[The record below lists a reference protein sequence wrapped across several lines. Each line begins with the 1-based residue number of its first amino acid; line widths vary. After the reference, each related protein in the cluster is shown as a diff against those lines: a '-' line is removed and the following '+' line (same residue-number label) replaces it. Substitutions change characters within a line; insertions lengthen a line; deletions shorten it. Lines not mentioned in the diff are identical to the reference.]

1 MPQHFQGGPPPGFHQ
16 LRHHT
21 PSSSPP
27 IPNGMVFHGGVQRA
41 HTPQP
46 HPGSRPGSRN
56 DMRRMG
62 GQLVAPPVG
71 SYGPPHPS
79 PQVNGYAYVPQPAIY
94 NPQNAQNM
102 PPGGQYPHPPP
113 PHMQMHMEN
122 QQRQS
127 SVPPSFPPQQHQQSP
142 PQPVRHSLSPPQQ
155 RHGLPDGPLRRA
167 SPQPPRPQ
175 SMQPPSQDDMPAPME
190 PRSEIN
196 ERSAPQPQPP
206 MGDIPSAIKK
216 MPQRKQHSI
225 FTPIEENRSVLS
237 QHLAAFAESHIKSEP
252 NGNRAP
258 SLESPGASRNTASPP
273 QHKRPE
279 SGPSPQRRQTSVSSI
294 PEPPSRSNSMRV
306 GGPSRPRL
314 KVQIPDEPSEAG
326 SNTAESTSGGPG
338 HSTDATSQ
346 GTRHDGSHSSGIVL
360 PPPSPSAA
368 TTLLSAGATGPPN
381 PFARPAPSN
390 NNPPPPSHNLIDTPA
405 SALPSRYMTNEF
417 LPSPSQ
423 FFPDLYNRNHE
434 GNTLPSPLNF
444 ATPVVG
450 SGPSFLRE
458 EASNLKR
465 KSPEITSNGSSS
477 DPVEPSSEPKRLKVG
492 N

>member
-1 MPQHFQGGPPPGFHQ
+1 MPQHYQGPPGFHQ

-21 PSSSPP
+21 PSASPP
-27 IPNGMVFHGGVQRA
+27 IPNGMLFHGGVQRA

-62 GQLVAPPVG
+62 GQLVAPPVPG
-71 SYGPPHPS
+71 PYGPPHPS

-94 NPQNAQNM
+94 NPQNAPNM
-102 PPGGQYPHPPP
+102 PPGSQYAHPPPP

-122 QQRQS
+122 QRQS
-127 SVPPSFPPQQHQQSP
+127 SVPPSFPPQNHQPSP
-142 PQPVRHSLSPPQQ
+142 PHPARHSLSPPQQ

-167 SPQPPRPQ
+167 SPPLPPPPPPPSQ
-175 SMQPPSQDDMPAPME
+175 MQPPSQEDMPAPME
-190 PRSEIN
+190 PRSEAKD
-196 ERSAPQPQPP
+196 RPAPHAPL
-206 MGDIPSAIKK
+206 GDVPSAIKK
-216 MPQRKQHSI
+216 LPQRKQHSI
-225 FTPIEENRSVLS
+225 FTPIDENRSVLS
-237 QHLAAFAESHIKSEP
+237 QHLAAFAESQVKNES
-252 NGNRAP
+252 NGNRSQHFDTP
-258 SLESPGASRNTASPP
+258 ASRSTASPP
-273 QHKRPE
+273 QLKRSE
-279 SGPSPQRRQTSVSSI
+279 SGPSPQRRQLSASSI
-294 PEPPSRSNSMRV
+294 PEPPSRSNSLRA
-306 GGPSRPRL
+306 GGPARPRL

-326 SNTAESTSGGPG
+326 SNTAESTSAGPG

-346 GTRHDGSHSSGIVL
+346 TTRHDGSHSSGIVL
-360 PPPSPSAA
+360 PPPSPSAT

-381 PFARPAPSN
+381 PFARPPPS

-405 SALPSRYMTNEF
+405 SALPSRYMNNEF

-458 EASNLKR
+458 EASTLKR
-465 KSPEITSNGSSS
+465 KSPDANSNGPAS
-477 DPVEPSSEPKRLKVG
+477 DPIEPSNEPKRLKVG